1 MAHCMNTP
9 AQMVLFYTFL
19 MVLCIASAT
28 SQLVGCG
35 TLKCDCE
42 IENRTLSALGQA
54 SFNSSYI
61 KNGTMPLTWTLGL
74 QETQDPDHRS
84 KDLIEQSFYL
94 GLPQNVSLS
103 NTTMFGACALF
114 FTDMTSLLKFKFTDP
129 EHGTCQDV
137 MGTDCVRD
145 LISLAEQYA
154 SPDSSMSKDR
164 TLNTEGFCRDLAVA
178 LYTHNPKSC
187 PLWLGRSQESI
198 HVDVL
203 TGPSA
208 SPPIADLRSCRPTT
222 GENYSVSLVE
232 SYRSAVPYGTPEL
245 NLTLHGI
252 TPVMTVFYS
261 YSSSSS
267 QQAMLADVH
276 LSCLTVAGQ
285 NYSSTLANS
294 VEATGI
300 RAVNLW
306 GFVGLVLI
314 SATFLWF

>member
-1 MAHCMNTP
+1 MEAVNAVVPRDTLLLLSHLASYIAQISALFPDAELELPSKIQLLFSHVGSSLPSTMAHCMNTP
-9 AQMVLFYTFL
+9 AQMVLFYNFL

-54 SFNSSYI
+54 SFTSSYI
-61 KNGTMPLTWTLGL
+61 ENGTMPLTWTLGL

-84 KDLIEQSFYL
+84 KVLIEQSFYL

-103 NTTMFGACALF
+103 NTTVFGACALF

-137 MGTDCVRD
+137 MGTNCVRD

-164 TLNTEGFCRDLAVA
+164 TLDTEGFCRDLAVA

-198 HVDVL
+198 HVD
-203 TGPSA
+203 
-208 SPPIADLRSCRPTT
+208 
-222 GENYSVSLVE
+222 
-232 SYRSAVPYGTPEL
+232 GT
-245 NLTLHGI
+245 
-252 TPVMTVFYS
+252 
-261 YSSSSS
+261 SS
-267 QQAMLADVH
+267 
-276 LSCLTVAGQ
+276 
-285 NYSSTLANS
+285 
-294 VEATGI
+294 
-300 RAVNLW
+300 
-306 GFVGLVLI
+306 
-314 SATFLWF
+314 